1 MNARPPGAPR
11 RRLPELRSRLVDVVI
26 ATSADDAR
34 AVVAA
39 DPAIQCL
46 LLNWEL
52 GNDADHAPAQAVL
65 DAMRARNATVPVFL
79 LASRASVR
87 DSGRRDAQGRRL
99 HLDAGGHHRVHRR
112 PHRRR
117 DRALP
122 RNRAAADVPRTRE
135 VFARVRILVAHAR
148 PHGRH
153 RVPEIAGRSCV
164 LRILRRIAVPL
175 RPVDLGRRT
184 RLAARSLGDRRKRTL
199 CGARVRRA
207 SHVSRDERLVDVEP
221 RDPDGERDARSR
233 CATATATSR
242 PSTR

>member
-1 MNARPPGAPR
+1 MTASLTQPAF
-11 RRLPELRSRLVDVVI
+11 RRLGMKALLVQHDIDERTATGRATALAEELRSRLVDVVI

-184 RLAARSLGDRRKRTL
+184 RLAARSLGRSAK
-199 CGARVRRA
+199 ANAMRRA
-207 SHVSRDERLVDVEP
+207 CS
-221 RDPDGERDARSR
+221 ARIAR
-233 CATATATSR
+233 IT
-242 PSTR
+242 

>member
-1 MNARPPGAPR
+1 MTASLTQPAF
-11 RRLPELRSRLVDVVI
+11 RRLGMKALLVQHDIDERTATGRAATALAELRSRLVDVVI

-46 LLNWEL
+46 LLST
-52 GNDADHAPAQAVL
+52 GNSATTPIMRPHRPCSTRCARTQCD
-65 DAMRARNATVPVFL
+65 RARVPC
-79 LASRASVR
+79 SRAARARPRFRSTR
-87 DSGRRDAQGRRL
+87 CARPTTSSGCWRTPPRSSA
-99 HLDAGGHHRVHRR
+99 AAS
-112 PHRRR
+112 RRR

-135 VFARVRILVAHAR
+135 VSRVRILVAHAR

-164 LRILRRIAVPL
+164 LRILRRIVVPL

-184 RLAARSLGDRRKRTL
+184 RLAARSLTRSAK
-199 CGARVRRA
+199 ANAMRRA
-207 SHVSRDERLVDVEP
+207 CS
-221 RDPDGERDARSR
+221 ARIAR
-233 CATATATSR
+233 IT
-242 PSTR
+242 